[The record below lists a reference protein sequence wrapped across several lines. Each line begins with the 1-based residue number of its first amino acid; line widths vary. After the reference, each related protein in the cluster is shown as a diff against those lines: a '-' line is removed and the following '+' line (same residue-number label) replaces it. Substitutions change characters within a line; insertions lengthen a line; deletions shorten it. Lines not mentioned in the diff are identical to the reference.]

1 MHNKV
6 TRYYMKVALFM
17 KEEKID
23 EACTDTIPIIVL
35 HMDNK
40 SITDVEK
47 DFIVR
52 KDINYLALW
61 LLTKHIREIYVMDID
76 PLVKKL
82 FEKLGVTVKKYKDI
96 EKNSLLKK
104 FIY

>member
-1 MHNKV
+1 
-6 TRYYMKVALFM
+6 MKVALFM

-23 EACTDTIPIIVL
+23 EASADTIPIIVL
-35 HMDNK
+35 HMNSQ

-61 LLTKHIREIYVMDID
+61 LLTKRIREIYVMDID

-82 FEKLGVTVKKYKDI
+82 FEKLGVTVKKYHDI
-96 EKNSLLKK
+96 EKNSLLKD
-104 FIY
+104 FIYCSM